1 MKRDLWNGYVQAS
14 HADEGGR
21 AGYGSSRV
29 TIGSDGW
36 LREFRFS
43 PRNILLTTTQKMVCQ
58 CVACGLSDKEIA
70 FFLGI
75 GCSTVK
81 AHTSK
86 ILKTI
91 GLIRRTQLV
100 RFVFESGEFDPSFVE
115 IEVKRRSTIVRKR
128 KRQEN

>member
-1 MKRDLWNGYVQAS
+1 MKRDLWNGDVQAS

-21 AGYGSSRV
+21 AAYGSSQLAF
-29 TIGSDGW
+29 GSDGW

-43 PRNILLTTTQKMVCQ
+43 PRNILLTATQKMVCQ

-75 GCSTVK
+75 GSSTVK